1 MTPQGEKSYLK
12 TTKKGNVTIN
22 PRKEDLM
29 SESLRRII
37 QSNLS
42 DLREAAKKK
51 DKEKKVKRWW
61 DDDGDGIGYEKGE
74 VKKEEAEVA
83 ESNCGSDHSEGDSE
97 KKNSIKDRMKQKMM
111 QATAEKDK
119 QRSGLMPSQ
128 PIQGKSF
135 CWRNIMPAILLVIKP
150 ILFKLIG
157 SCQVKKLVV
166 ELLDR
171 YVKTTDNDVDDL
183 LASTV
188 KTALLKGCE

>member
-119 QRSGLMPSQ
+119 QRSGLMPS
-128 PIQGKSF
+128 
-135 CWRNIMPAILLVIKP
+135 
-150 ILFKLIG
+150 
-157 SCQVKKLVV
+157 
-166 ELLDR
+166 
-171 YVKTTDNDVDDL
+171 
-183 LASTV
+183 
-188 KTALLKGCE
+188 

>member
-61 DDDGDGIGYEKGE
+61 DDDGDGVGYEKGE
-74 VKKEEAEVA
+74 VKEASCDSSTGGGVDD
-83 ESNCGSDHSEGDSE
+83 SD

-119 QRSGLMPSQ
+119 QRNGLMPS
-128 PIQGKSF
+128 
-135 CWRNIMPAILLVIKP
+135 
-150 ILFKLIG
+150 
-157 SCQVKKLVV
+157 
-166 ELLDR
+166 
-171 YVKTTDNDVDDL
+171 
-183 LASTV
+183 
-188 KTALLKGCE
+188 